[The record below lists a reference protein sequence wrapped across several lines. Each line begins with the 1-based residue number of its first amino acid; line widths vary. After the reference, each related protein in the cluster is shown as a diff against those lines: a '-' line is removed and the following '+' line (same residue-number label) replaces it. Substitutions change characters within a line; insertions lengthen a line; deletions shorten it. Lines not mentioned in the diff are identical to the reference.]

1 MSEATRTA
9 ALAHAVTTHAPT
21 GEGPAVVLTTA
32 EAYHTFIMK
41 DLGAAPKTA
50 TPAKTPAAAAEGRVA
65 PAAVPDAA
73 AKLAAAKAA
82 AAKAAAKATA
92 AAAAAKSAE
101 DAAVETGTSGEGELD
116 PNSLEAVEAIIAD
129 MLSANARKKAVA
141 LLAEYSA
148 KSASGVPEESRAEFI
163 EKAQNIL
170 LGA

>member
-9 ALAHAVTTHAPT
+9 ALSHAVATH
-21 GEGPAVVLTTA
+21 GPVGDYSVVLTSA
-32 EAYHTFIMK
+32 EAFHAFILK
-41 DLGAAPKTA
+41 DAGPAPKA
-50 TPAKTPAAAAEGRVA
+50 STPARAPAAAAEGKPA
-65 PAAVPDAA
+65 PAAAA
-73 AKLAAAKAA
+73 APTPAQKLAAQKAATAKAA
-82 AAKAAAKATA
+82 AAKAAAA
-92 AAAAAKSAE
+92 AAASAE
-101 DAAVETGTSGEGELD
+101 DTAAEEGTAEGGELD

-141 LLAEYSA
+141 LLAEYNA